1 MKLEVKK
8 LLFGLYFLLKL
19 KKNSSLHIIKFH
31 VIEKRYIFRN
41 WYDFLRF
48 PVPGDCGRLITCV
61 DGHPRL
67 LTCGDGKLFDSV
79 SLTCLDPEEVP
90 HWFVYF
96 IFIYMCINIL

>member
-1 MKLEVKK
+1 MITNNVT
-8 LLFGLYFLLKL
+8 F
-19 KKNSSLHIIKFH
+19 
-31 VIEKRYIFRN
+31 
-41 WYDFLRF
+41 RF

-90 HWFVYF
+90 HWYVCF
-96 IFIYMCINIL
+96 IFKLINCKFYYRFSEYLR